1 MEIFREIK
9 ALRAYLGHRK
19 KQTDTIGFVPTM
31 GALHQGHLSLIA
43 QSKAENRITVCSIFV
58 NPTQF
63 NNPADL
69 EKYPRDLDRD
79 IQLLRE
85 ANCDVLFVPDVK
97 EMYAQKNSV
106 KIDFGYLDKILEG
119 EFRPGHFSG
128 VALVVSKLFNI
139 VQPSV
144 AYFGQKDFQQYK
156 IVSVLAEELLFEV
169 QLKSVRTLREP
180 DGLAMSSRNQR
191 LTPDQRKKAIV
202 FYQSLLLT
210 KQWLTEKIAVAEII
224 ERIKKKFEAIDD
236 VRLEY
241 LVVANAENLK
251 PVESVS
257 IEPNTVILI
266 AGYVGEIRLID
277 NLLLEE

>member
-85 ANCDVLFVPDVK
+85 ANCDVLFIPDVK
-97 EMYAQKNSV
+97 EMYAQKSSV

-210 KQWLTEKIAVAEII
+210 RQWLTEKIAVAEII